1 MIISEIFMIKVNCV
15 DDAIEF
21 LDDNYCFYDLTFS
34 EIFRDG
40 IEFWLNHLSYKN
52 WFSDDVKSNFLA
64 IINEHARI

>member
-1 MIISEIFMIKVNCV
+1 MINVNCV

-21 LDDNYCFYDLTFS
+21 LDDDYCFYDLTFS
-34 EIFRDG
+34 EIYRQG
-40 IEFWLNHLSYKN
+40 IEFWLNHLSFKN